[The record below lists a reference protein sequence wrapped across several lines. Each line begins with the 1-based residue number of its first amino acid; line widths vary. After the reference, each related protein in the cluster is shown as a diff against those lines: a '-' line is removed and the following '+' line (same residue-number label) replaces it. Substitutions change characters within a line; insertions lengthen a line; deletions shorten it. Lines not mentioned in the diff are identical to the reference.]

1 MNSQSCG
8 YIAALSI
15 SLLGSSLSMLA
26 LPWFLLE
33 TTGDVKYTSIV
44 LGFRLLPV
52 ALSLFYGSKFIDRFS
67 RKSIC
72 VVSDLISAI
81 LVIAIPVLYSVSML
95 NVGILLLIICSL
107 TAVEQINQAGLG
119 AMIPDILKNISIPNE
134 RFNGIVGSL
143 HNFGDLVGPSLAGVI
158 IVLAGSTMALVLN
171 GVTFLVSSVILLIFI
186 KSVPTAPY
194 TYRNDKESA
203 SDGLKEGFSFIF
215 RNPRTR
221 YVVIPSILVN
231 FLIFPLISLVLP
243 YLAKNSINSA
253 VGLGFMISA
262 FGGGALFSSL
272 IFSVIGNKFSKSWLL
287 ITCTLILAICFFL
300 VAFAGSVYT
309 IIVLLFFVGLSVGF
323 MGPLDDTILQ
333 TSTPEQILG
342 RVLLVYSFLRFATIP
357 FAMMLFGF
365 LLGSTS
371 IENTFF
377 YMVALLGI
385 TLVWLLANR
394 RTYEAAQ

>member
-1 MNSQSCG
+1 MNTQSYG
-8 YIAALSI
+8 YIAALFI
-15 SLLGSSLSMLA
+15 SLLGSSLSMVA
-26 LPWFLLE
+26 FPWFLLE
-33 TTGDVKYTSIV
+33 TTGDVKYTSII

-52 ALSLFYGSKFIDRFS
+52 TLTLFYGTKFIDRFS

-95 NVGILLLIICSL
+95 NMGILLFTICSL
-107 TAVEQINQAGLG
+107 TAIEQINQAGLG
-119 AMIPDILKNISIPNE
+119 AMIPDILKNASISNE
-134 RFNGIVGSL
+134 RFNGIIGSL
-143 HNFGDLVGPSLAGVI
+143 HNFGDLAGPSLAGVI

-171 GVTFLVSSVILLIFI
+171 GVTFLVSSVILLVFI
-186 KSVPTAPY
+186 KSVPTTPD
-194 TYRNDKESA
+194 RNDKASA
-203 SDGLKEGFSFIF
+203 SDGLKESFSFIF
-215 RNPRTR
+215 SNPRTR
-221 YVVIPSILVN
+221 YVIIPSILVN

-243 YLAKNSINSA
+243 YLAKNSISSV
-253 VGLGFMISA
+253 VGLGFMISS

-272 IFSVIGNKFSKSWLL
+272 IFAAIGNRFSKSWLL

-300 VAFAGSVYT
+300 MVFAGNVY
-309 IIVLLFFVGLSVGF
+309 IIIGLLFFVGLSVGL

-342 RVLLVYSFLRFATIP
+342 RVLLAYSFLRFVTIP
-357 FAMMLFGF
+357 FAMVLFGF

-394 RTYEAAQ
+394 RSYEAAQ